1 MTDDQIE
8 KLADIEVAD
17 NSGDEEEG
25 DDGAVDSAAAADA
38 PKKKKSKICINLPL
52 TSLFNTFTF
61 IVSYTISHTFH
72 IPHCRKEEEK
82 EEEEICS

>member
-25 DDGAVDSAAAADA
+25 DDGVVDSAAADA
-38 PKKKKSKICINLPL
+38 PKKKKSKICIIL
-52 TSLFNTFTF
+52 
-61 IVSYTISHTFH
+61 
-72 IPHCRKEEEK
+72 
-82 EEEEICS
+82 

>member
-25 DDGAVDSAAAADA
+25 DDGVVDNSAADA
-38 PKKKKSKICINLPL
+38 PKKKKSKI
-52 TSLFNTFTF
+52 
-61 IVSYTISHTFH
+61 
-72 IPHCRKEEEK
+72 
-82 EEEEICS
+82 

>member
-8 KLADIEVAD
+8 KLSNIEVAD

-25 DDGAVDSAAAADA
+25 DDGVVDSAAADA
-38 PKKKKSKICINLPL
+38 PKKKKSKIYDIILPL
-52 TSLFNTFTF
+52 TSLFKYLTF
-61 IVSYTISHTFH
+61 VSYTISHAFH
-72 IPHCRKEEEK
+72 TPHYREEEEK